1 MYIHELGQ
9 NNGLHSGHDG
19 QSANQVEGR
28 NAQEDD
34 GSVKDGKIKNCLTEH
49 NNPHFEYSRA

>member
-1 MYIHELGQ
+1 MYIRVHSMELGQ
-9 NNGLHSGHDG
+9 NNGSHSGHDG

-34 GSVKDGKIKNCLTEH
+34 DSVKDGKIKNCLTKQQ
-49 NNPHFEYSRA
+49 PTF